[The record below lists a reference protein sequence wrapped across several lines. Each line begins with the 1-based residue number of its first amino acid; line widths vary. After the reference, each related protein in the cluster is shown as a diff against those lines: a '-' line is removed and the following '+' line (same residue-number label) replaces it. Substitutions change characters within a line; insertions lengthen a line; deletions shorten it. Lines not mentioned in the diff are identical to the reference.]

1 MIWIR
6 LFIPLLVGLMV
17 IYYVMMALQ
26 CFTNFK
32 MSNRKITMGRCLVPF
47 YYWIAPVNE
56 KKRRNSS
63 DYADE
68 DEDESLAREE
78 KIKNELHKNKT
89 EEKENQ

>member
-17 IYYVMMALQ
+17 IYYVMVALQ

-32 MSNRKITMGRCLVPF
+32 MTNRKITMVRCLVPF

>member
-17 IYYVMMALQ
+17 IYYVMVALQ

-56 KKRRNSS
+56 KKRRNYS

>member
-1 MIWIR
+1 
-6 LFIPLLVGLMV
+6 MV
-17 IYYVMMALQ
+17 ALQ

-32 MSNRKITMGRCLVPF
+32 MTNRKITMGRCLVPF

>member
-17 IYYVMMALQ
+17 IYYVMVALQ
-26 CFTNFK
+26 CFTDFK
-32 MSNRKITMGRCLVPF
+32 MTNRKITMGRCLVPF

-56 KKRRNSS
+56 KKKKNSS

-68 DEDESLAREE
+68 DEDEREAREE
-78 KIKNELHKNKT
+78 KINSDLKTNKT
-89 EEKENQ
+89 EEKENN

>member
-17 IYYVMMALQ
+17 IYYVMVALQ

-68 DEDESLAREE
+68 NEDESLAREE